1 MPDTHEPR
9 RPHTPS
15 MADPFMEIDLA
26 AELARLRGE
35 SAWSGGHNARTLIK
49 HADLRVVLIAIAAHA
64 RIAEHKAG
72 GRISIQVLEGHIRLK
87 ALGRHQE
94 VRVTRTGCMGR
105 CGEGPTVAVYPDG
118 VWYRGVRAEDADEL
132 VREHL
137 IQDRL
142 VARLVDQIMQ

>member
-15 MADPFMEIDLA
+15 MAEPFMEIDLA

-49 HADLRVVLIAIAAHA
+49 HADLRIVLIAIAAHA

-72 GRISIQVLEGHIRLK
+72 GRISIQVLEGHLRLK
-87 ALGRHQE
+87 ALGR
-94 VRVTRTGCMGR
+94 TFSLSTGALLALDR
-105 CGEGPTVAVYPDG
+105 DVAHDVEALEDSAFLLTVAWAG
-118 VWYRGVRAEDADEL
+118 HTSATS
-132 VREHL
+132 
-137 IQDRL
+137 
-142 VARLVDQIMQ
+142 